1 MADRQGGITVEMAI
15 EVDAEGIP
23 QLRFPQPFNVA
34 ECFIDRHIAEGRA
47 AKVAIRTLQRE
58 VTYAELV
65 GNVNRFGNA
74 LIELGIG
81 RGERVLM
88 VVKDCPE
95 FFFLFWG
102 AIKAG
107 VIPVPLN
114 TMLRAKDFDY
124 IIRDSECAGLVY
136 TPEFG
141 GEVEPALAQCA
152 WKPRAA
158 LRMEGGDDAMAAR
171 ARGASPDLRALP
183 AGAGD
188 DCFWLY
194 SSGTTG
200 LPKGVVHAHG
210 DIPVTCLHFVD
221 GVLGAQQG
229 DVFFSVPRLF
239 FSYGMGAAMNA
250 PLWVGATAILE
261 DRRPTPQIV
270 TEIFR
275 RFVPTVFAAVP
286 TFYAALLASGELR
299 RSDVTGL
306 RRCLSGGEA
315 TPPEVQRRWLELT
328 GVPTLEAIGSTEM
341 LFIYVSNRI
350 DDIRPGTTG
359 KPVPGYQVRIV
370 DDEGRDVADG
380 APGRMLVKGQSVMT
394 RYWNNPEKTARTLV
408 DGWLD
413 TGDTFYRNAE
423 GYYVYCGR
431 SDDMLKVGARWVSPF
446 EIESALIEHPE
457 VLEAAVVGRPDE
469 WGLVKAEAWVV
480 LKNSANAS
488 DATAE
493 QIRVYCKTKLA
504 PYKYPHWIKFADQL
518 PKTATG
524 KIQRF
529 KLRTSPPER

>member
-1 MADRQGGITVEMAI
+1 MGEMAI
-15 EVDAEGIP
+15 EIDGEGIP
-23 QLRFPQPFNVA
+23 QLQFPEPFNVA
-34 ECFIDRHIAEGRA
+34 EVFIDRHLAEGRA
-47 AKVAIRTLQRE
+47 GKVAIRTLQRE
-58 VTYAELV
+58 VTYADLV
-65 GNVNRFGNA
+65 RNVNRFGNT
-74 LIELGIG
+74 LIKLGIG

-124 IIRDSECAGLVY
+124 IIRDSECTGLVY
-136 TPEFG
+136 SLEFG
-141 GEVEPALAQCA
+141 SEVELAFAQCA
-152 WKPRAA
+152 WKPRVV
-158 LRMEGGDDAMAAR
+158 LRMQGDDEALASR
-171 ARGASPDLRALP
+171 ARDATPELRALP
-183 AGAGD
+183 ACASE

-210 DIPVTCLHFVD
+210 DIVVTCQHFFAAT
-221 GVLGAQQG
+221 LGAEEE

-239 FSYGMGAAMNA
+239 FSYGMGIAMNA
-250 PLWVGATAILE
+250 PLWFGATAILD
-261 DRRPTPQIV
+261 DRRPTPQTV

-275 RFVPTVFAAVP
+275 RFAPTVFAAVP
-286 TFYAALLASGELR
+286 TFYAALLASGVLQKN
-299 RSDVTGL
+299 DVTRL

-315 TPPEVQRRWLELT
+315 TPPDVQRRWLELT
-328 GVPTLEAIGSTEM
+328 GVPTLEVIGSTEM
-341 LFIYVSNRI
+341 LFIYISNRI

-359 KPVPGYQVRIV
+359 KPVLGYQVRIV
-370 DDEGRDVADG
+370 DDEGRDIADG
-380 APGRMLVKGQSVMT
+380 APGRLLVKGQSVMK
-394 RYWNNPEKTARTLV
+394 RYWNNPEKTARTLA

-413 TGDTFYRNAE
+413 SGDTFYRNQD

-431 SDDMLKVGARWVSPF
+431 SDDMFKVGARWISPF
-446 EIESALIEHPE
+446 EIESTLIEHPK

-469 WGLVKAEAWVV
+469 WGLFKAEAWVV
-480 LKNSANAS
+480 LKNSADAS
-488 DATAE
+488 DTTAE
-493 QIRVYCKTKLA
+493 EIRAFCKSKLA
-504 PYKYPHWIKFADQL
+504 PYKYPQWITFADQL

-529 KLRTSPPER
+529 KLRTSPHEPLPT